1 MNPFAKQMEGIA
13 EMLAD
18 AEWSQRR
25 EGAASSSTMFIRVL
39 CASCARLAAHA
50 RVVCAQEGGKPGR
63 QFLEAALASPQR
75 GLVHYP
81 L

>member
-25 EGAASSSTMFIRVL
+25 EGAASSSTMSIRVL

-50 RVVCAQEGGKPGR
+50 RVVCAQEGGKR

-75 GLVHYP
+75 GLAHYP